1 MERPFNH
8 GSVFHKIFPLQKYL
22 YEILE
27 SMEGQFL
34 EPLSK
39 DQERIVTDHI
49 ENALVVGWEQGIKSK
64 KRKR

>member
-1 MERPFNH
+1 MNRPFNYR
-8 GSVFHKIFPLQKYL
+8 SSAHKIFPLQKYL

-27 SMEGQFL
+27 SMGCQFL
-34 EPLSK
+34 EPMSK

-64 KRKR
+64 KR